1 MAPGT
6 ATVNTTSGGVPRT
19 YVQRIPV
26 GYDGK
31 TPIPVVFDIHGYIET
46 AAIQQL
52 MSEMG
57 PIADANKFI
66 VIYPQ
71 ALGNPTVWDTRI
83 GGPDL
88 AYIGQVLSDVESRLC
103 VDQRRVFAQGLSM
116 GAFMSSAI
124 ACQYADRFAA
134 VGLVAGIR
142 NPTGCA
148 PSRPVPAVTFHGTAD
163 TWVDFTPIPGIVAAW
178 AARNHCAPRPRE
190 TTIASDVTLV
200 RYLCPTGD
208 EVGFY
213 RIAGGGHAWPGSAFS
228 RSIASAVGFT
238 TFSISA
244 SPIIWDFFAHHPMP
258 LRHRAPF
265 AA

>member
-1 MAPGT
+1 MAAGT
-6 ATVNTTSGGVPRT
+6 TTVNTTSGGVPRL
-19 YVQRIPV
+19 YLQRIPV
-26 GYDGK
+26 GYDGT
-31 TPIPVVFDIHGYIET
+31 TPIPVVFDIHGFIET
-46 AAIQQL
+46 AAIQQV

-88 AYIGQVLSDVESRLC
+88 AYIGHVLDEVEGRLC

-134 VGLVAGIR
+134 VAPVAGIR
-142 NPTGCA
+142 DPAGCA
-148 PSRPVPAVTFHGTAD
+148 PSRPVPVVTFHGTAD
-163 TWVDFTPIPGIVAAW
+163 TWVDFAPIPGIVTAW
-178 AARNHCAPRPRE
+178 AARNHCAPRPKE

-200 RYLCPTGD
+200 RYLCPIGD

-213 RIAGGGHAWPGSAFS
+213 RITGGGHAWPGSAFS
-228 RSIASAVGFT
+228 RSIAAAVGFT

-244 SPIIWDFFAHHPMP
+244 SPIIWDFFTHHPMP
-258 LRHRAPF
+258 MHRRGPLAS
-265 AA
+265 